1 MTRRRVSS
9 VCAFTALLFAP
20 CLAQDTFPLRVL
32 EFEGNE
38 AFSSADLA
46 AVTGLEI
53 GQMVAKPD
61 FERALR
67 LLNDTGAFESLR
79 YRFGPQDGGF
89 RLTIAVQELAELFP
103 VRFQG
108 LGVGDDEVEAVL
120 LEGLPLYAGRV
131 PAVGPMVK
139 MLVAVLESWWEGQSG
154 EGPIVADVVP
164 AAGGEGFEM
173 LVGPRRQ
180 TNRIAFT
187 TFEDTGDVDALELQ
201 RVFNHAAVGEE
212 YTEARLHELLQYN
225 ARPLYTHRGYMNVK
239 FCPCEASPDPESEG
253 VLVSV
258 RVEQGD
264 VYAFGE
270 IAWPEPMPMDPD
282 ALARVSR
289 IASGAVADMKAAY
302 ETMAAIGEGLKRHG
316 YMKAHARFDEMVD
329 HDARLVHLQVQVET
343 GVRYV
348 FSRLI
353 IKGLDILSEPAVRK
367 RWGMQPGQPFDVR
380 YPAYFLDRIKADAMF
395 AGLKR
400 TSWSL
405 DSDDSSGRVDVTL
418 VFSGVPEQAP

>member
-1 MTRRRVSS
+1 M
-9 VCAFTALLFAP
+9 
-20 CLAQDTFPLRVL
+20 
-32 EFEGNE
+32 
-38 AFSSADLA
+38 
-46 AVTGLEI
+46 
-53 GQMVAKPD
+53 
-61 FERALR
+61 R

-108 LGVGDDEVEAVL
+108 LGVADDEVEAVL
-120 LEGLPLYAGRV
+120 REGLPLYAGQV
-131 PAVGPMVK
+131 AAVGPMVK
-139 MLVAVLESWWEGQSG
+139 MLVAVLESWWQGQSG

-187 TFEDTGDVDALELQ
+187 TFTNSGDVDALELQ

-225 ARPLYTHRGYMNVK
+225 ARPLYTHRGYMNVR

-264 VYAFGE
+264 VYEFGE

-316 YMKAHARFDEMVD
+316 YMKAHARFDEQVD
-329 HDARLVHLQVQVET
+329 HDTRLVHLQVHVET

-395 AGLKR
+395 EGLKR

-405 DSDDSSGRVDVTL
+405 DSDDTSGRVDVTL
-418 VFSGVPEQAP
+418 VFSGVPERAP

>member
-1 MTRRRVSS
+1 MTRRRFSS
-9 VCAFTALLFAP
+9 ACVATALLFAP
-20 CLAQDTFPLRVL
+20 CLAQETFPLRVL
-32 EFEGNE
+32 EFEGND

-120 LEGLPLYAGRV
+120 REGLPLYAGKV

-139 MLVAVLESWWEGQSG
+139 MLVAVLGPWWEQQSG

-164 AAGGEGFEM
+164 ASGGEGFEM
-173 LVGPRRQ
+173 LIGPRRQ

-187 TFEDTGDVDALELQ
+187 TFADTGDVDALELQ

-225 ARPLYTHRGYMNVK
+225 ARPLYTHRGYMNVR

-258 RVEQGD
+258 RVDQGD

-289 IASGAVADMKAAY
+289 ISSGSVADMKAAY

-316 YMKAHARFDEMVD
+316 YMKAHARFDEQVD
-329 HDARLVHLQVQVET
+329 HDTRLVHLQVHIDT

-395 AGLKR
+395 AGLRR
-400 TSWSL
+400 TSWGL

-418 VFSGVPEQAP
+418 VFSGEPEQAR